1 MSSNHMQAGE
11 FCWNELMTSD
21 SDQSKKFYGE
31 LFGWSFEDHDMGDM
45 TYTMLKKDGKDVG
58 GLLRV
63 PKEHEHEIPSHW
75 MSYVLV
81 ADVDASAQKAKS
93 LGASIV
99 REPTDVAEFGRFTIL
114 KDPTGAH
121 IALWQTKKA

>member
-1 MSSNHMQAGE
+1 MASNDMQEGA

-21 SDQSKKFYGE
+21 TDKSKKFYGE
-31 LFGWSFEDHDMGDM
+31 LFGWSFEDHDMGNM
-45 TYTMLKKDGKDVG
+45 TYTMLKNKDTDVG

-81 ADVDASAQKAKS
+81 ADVDASSQKAKS
-93 LGASIV
+93 LGATIV
-99 REPTDVAEFGRFTIL
+99 NGPHDVADFGRFVIL

-121 IALWQTKKA
+121 IALWQSKKG